1 MNRWRT
7 GCIHNF
13 KYSIHPVRNRKKL
26 EFFSDDILTF
36 DIEVSS
42 AWLKDGKLIPYEPG
56 HKAEYW
62 NDMQRYAIP
71 YVWQFSFNDTVY
83 YGREL
88 KEFREVLEELP
99 KDMHFTIFV
108 HNLAYEF
115 QFLLNILKPDNV
127 FATNAHKVIKCSWE
141 GFPNIEFR
149 CSYILTNMG
158 LAVWGDQLGLP
169 KLIGELEYIY
179 MRSPNTPL
187 FDYELDYCERDCQVV
202 YLGIKDHLKQYGH
215 IEQIPLTSTGKV
227 RRVFKEKVTA
237 DDSYMKQI
245 RKLVPESAR
254 FYKMLKFKL
263 FQGGYTHGNRRFV
276 GKVIRKDDINILTG
290 KPYGIIKHK
299 DIRSSYPAVM
309 CGMKFPYTKWAYI
322 GRRLP
327 DPKYFDDRAYIIKI
341 VFKNLR
347 CKTWNTYLSS
357 SKCNCKGGVY
367 DNGRILK
374 ADECITT
381 LTEQDYLTVRESYEW
396 DEDGTECLGTYV
408 ARKKYLP
415 KIFIDFILQL
425 YNDKTALK
433 GINPVKYAISKQY
446 INSMFGMCVTSLFQ
460 SEVIYDYDSA
470 KWKIEELTES
480 YVNAEL
486 KKLGMFWNNKYFL
499 SYSVGVWITAYA
511 RRQLWKMILAI
522 DDDLI
527 YTDTDSIFY
536 VGEHDFRWFDE
547 EITEK
552 IRQACEERKC
562 DFSLSYPIDPKGR
575 VQPLGTLDDEPD
587 CESFITLGAKKYC
600 EQRVKPDK
608 EGNKLFMTVSGI
620 NKSAVAC
627 LDGKIEEFK
636 DGKEFD
642 KDHPEVHKLEHC
654 YISDMKPIK
663 WIDNYYSDFK
673 YGINMRPTGYK
684 LSEAKIG
691 DKLHKMMTNGFLF
704 TEEFFKKRRSN
715 IK

>member
-7 GCIHNF
+7 GSIRNF
-13 KYSIHPVRNRKKL
+13 KYNIHPVRNRKKL
-26 EFFSDDILTF
+26 EFYSDDILTF
-36 DIEVSS
+36 DIEVTS

-56 HKAEYW
+56 HDAEYW

-71 YVWQFSFNDTVY
+71 YIWQFSINDIVY

-88 KEFREVLEELP
+88 QEFKEVLEELP
-99 KDMHFTIFV
+99 KDIHFTIFV

-115 QFLLNILKPDNV
+115 MFLLNILKPADI
-127 FATNAHKVIKCSWE
+127 FATNAHKVIKCTWE
-141 GFPNIEFR
+141 GFENIEFK

-158 LAVWGDQLGLP
+158 LAIWGDQLGLP
-169 KLIGELEYIY
+169 KLTGELDYLC

-187 FDYELDYCERDCQVV
+187 FDYELEYCERDCQVV
-202 YLGIKDHLKQYGH
+202 YLGIKDHLKQYKH

-227 RRVFKEKVTA
+227 RRVFKNEVTA
-237 DDSYMKQI
+237 DDGYMKQM

-276 GKVIRKDDINILTG
+276 GKIVRKDDINILTG

-309 CGMKFPYTKWAYI
+309 CSMKFPYTKWAYI
-322 GRRLP
+322 GRKLP

-341 VFKNLR
+341 VFKGLK

-357 SKCNCKGGVY
+357 SKCNCKGGIY

-381 LTEQDYLTVRESYEW
+381 LTEQDYLTVMESYEW
-396 DEDGTECLGTYV
+396 DEVECLGTYV

-460 SEVIYDYDSA
+460 SEVKYDQESA
-470 KWKIEELTES
+470 TWIIEELTES

-486 KKLGMFWNNKYFL
+486 KKLGMFWNKKYFL
-499 SYSVGVWITAYA
+499 SYSVGVWITSYA
-511 RRQLWKMILAI
+511 RRQLWKMILSI

-536 VGEHDFRWFDE
+536 VGKHDFSWFDE

-552 IRQACEERKC
+552 IRQACSERGC
-562 DFSLSYPIDPKGR
+562 DFTLSHPIDPKGR
-575 VQPLGTLDDEPD
+575 VQPLGTLDKEPECD
-587 CESFITLGAKKYC
+587 AFITLGAKKYC
-600 EQRVKPDK
+600 EQRVKPDD
-608 EGNKLFMTVSGI
+608 EGNILFMTVSGI

-636 DGKEFD
+636 DGKIFD
-642 KDHPEVHKLEHC
+642 KDHPDVHKLEHC
-654 YISDMKPIK
+654 YISDMQPVK
-663 WIDNYYSDFK
+663 WIDNYYSEFK

-704 TEEFFKKRRSN
+704 TEEFFKKRRAN